1 MDVSIMIFFLLLVR
15 AIERQLLCVGKM
27 IFLAILGE
35 RCSSIQLSYSLTEL
49 LNTQNLVK
57 QCTFS

>member
-1 MDVSIMIFFLLLVR
+1 MDASIMSFLLLLAE
-15 AIERQLLCVGKM
+15 AIKCQLVSVDKM
-27 IFLAILGE
+27 IFLTILVR